1 MATDRDYGAELD
13 ALADDSAMPGDNL
26 PSTFPGESA
35 DAPSFSAPSPARSL
49 IDHAVL
55 RKEVDDFEARG
66 TARKESAKGILGD
79 LGAYDETQTKE
90 WIVGEKAQAEGEAN
104 FWDGVIARVV
114 PGARS
119 LGDWHRNKIKETEA
133 RGQAWG
139 QDTAL
144 GRIAA
149 SQEPIDYT
157 SDPDLWFERK
167 AVQNAAEARHRRALA
182 EEMEKGTLAGP
193 KYAQWRA
200 TVDDV
205 ARGVGTTVA
214 SMIKGDAYSG
224 YGVFNENLS
233 DAQKSSFYAIGA
245 YIEESAKSLF
255 PADEARAKEFKTAL
269 GEGAGSMFAFFGPA
283 LAARAI
289 GLVGNIG
296 AVAMSAVSGSSAT
309 AGQMVDEA
317 LAKYSATAKKEGR
330 TSLTPEEER
339 NATEVWLLSL
349 GIGAT
354 EAAPFLSFLGGHSGR
369 MARRI
374 LMQVGEEGGQEAL
387 QTLLE
392 NAVAKNY
399 YDPDRKWDDNV
410 WTNTAVG
417 GILGAKMQ
425 AASEAAGALRRRRPK
440 DDTAGRSE
448 KDESFRPVSDQ
459 SVETVRDVSPSL
471 DPDVAPGRTSGV
483 RTPRAPDPV
492 IDEARAVIDGLA
504 PAQPV
509 AAAPAAP
516 AQIPTFAQVLD
527 VLPKDEAGDPDIG
540 LMMEGLSEFGAKAW
554 GGLTP
559 EQKTTLFRRFAPVVE
574 QAAAEAG
581 PVVEKIAEAV
591 ASGDIAGA
599 VQQAAEA
606 ISQSPYDQYRA
617 RRTQLQDAAS
627 EASKALQQFPR
638 MPDGRRSDEVK
649 FSPEFRAAKTAY
661 DQAVAQL
668 GALNKQNKE
677 FDKQYQRDYVR
688 ERDERRAAIVAA
700 QPQPAPARTDSEL
713 RAAFD
718 KMLGTNTKR
727 GQWAETLQIDQAQLD
742 KLVAEGLKDGRLKLT
757 KAGAIRRTGKASA
770 SQPVPAASA
779 AIPAAMTAQTT
790 GQPAA
795 SVMDLVADTQ
805 RKTAYAQETVRAELE
820 KPNPR
825 LVAEKNGVTRVLT
838 KAPGGEG
845 FRITSLREGEPI
857 GHRDYKRDEAG
868 IKEAARDMMQGGLRP
883 PDTATASPAAASI
896 MDRATEVRLER
907 TKSKVARRYGQEIA
921 EASNAAAVK
930 QAVERLNAD
939 PKIKKADLAEIV
951 KVLIGRSAK
960 GKTKA
965 ALIAEIEAVA
975 GRRLAK
981 KPAAAVATPAPSA
994 PAPVPA
1000 APAAPAPQAA
1010 LTVVTPDGSMEVQA
1024 TPQLVEITDLI
1035 SASGTLQPR
1044 DRTRAEAMAAVREIA
1059 TRLDPEQLLPARV
1072 SDTGAPIVA
1081 ADGTVISGN
1090 GRIMA
1095 LQEVYYNPALA
1106 DRANAYRAAIGAG
1119 AQGMR
1124 APVLIMRLPAG
1135 MPRSELERF
1144 ADLSNRSRIAA
1155 MSATER
1161 AIRDARAVGPEV
1173 MGLYNG
1179 GTFTS
1184 PANQEFFR
1192 SFTARLPAS
1201 ERGAFS
1207 RNGVLTK
1214 EGEDRMSA
1222 AVLASAYGDPDT
1234 LSRMLESTD
1243 DNIKSITGAM
1253 RDAAGAFIRLKASI
1267 AAGEASAKFDIT
1279 PQVADTAKRIADLRD
1294 RGISPRMFLDQMDAF
1309 TQIDPIVE
1317 SLLVAFYNDNLSR
1330 QLGREK
1336 LTEILV
1342 RYAEEAAKH
1351 KGDGLFEDTT
1361 SPRDIVTVARGR
1373 ALESERLAAGQGN
1386 LFDRSPSPAG
1396 GDTAGGRGTG
1406 PGPANDGR
1414 GRDAGGQAAA
1424 AGGLTDAP
1432 SRDPG
1437 LERDWRDG
1445 PPQDG
1450 LGQADVPASGGP
1462 DAGGAGQGDAASA
1475 TDGQADGGGSLL
1487 DGDAA
1492 PVGERGDSAV
1502 QGGAPG
1508 VDGSPAGGR
1517 GRERGGAA
1525 GVEGLPP
1532 DRVRPEA
1539 LREAAANTAR
1549 VTSDAEKQRAADDTI
1564 PFVANDLENI
1574 RESLPLLNAANQA
1587 DVAKAE
1593 ARFSQPDKFGFL
1605 FTNGT
1610 GTGKTF
1616 LGLGVI
1622 KRFEKQG
1629 KGNVLILAP
1638 SQGILDGWIK
1648 SGQMMNIDVTRL
1660 DDTKSAGEGVVAT
1673 TYANLR
1679 DNSELVKRRWDL
1691 IIADEAH
1698 SLSQNQS
1705 GNPSDALQAFR
1716 GLTNHSPA
1724 TRARLMLAP
1733 MWAEIERVEAGN
1745 KAFDT
1750 DQFGNV
1756 REMKDEYFRRLNEL
1770 TDQYKAEPRTTRALF
1785 LSATP
1790 FAYRKSTDWA
1800 EGFLFDY
1807 PADSNRYGTPGG
1819 RDAFLVQNFGYNF
1832 RYNRAEEPGPEVNTA
1847 VLEREFYE
1855 RMKREGALS
1864 GRRLEVD
1871 ADYDRR
1877 FVLVDDAV
1885 GSKIDQAMDWLS
1897 TQDGGRYRPLFDKF
1911 QEKFNYLSQRRLLE
1925 AIKAQH
1931 VIPRIR
1937 KDLELGRKVV
1947 VFHDYNEGGG
1957 LNPFEA
1963 PDNPNERVR
1972 VAYGEKAPTIGE
1984 LYYEFIRANPYV
1996 RNLNFAQFTS
2006 PIETLTKAF
2015 GKRAAVYNGRVPN
2028 KQRAKARDEFNRDG
2042 SGLDVIIVQ
2051 SAAGEAG
2058 ISLHDTTGKH
2068 QRILYNLGLP
2078 TRPTTAIQQ
2087 EGRIYREG
2095 QVSDAILRYMSTGT
2109 GWERRAFAQTI
2120 AERASTAENLALG
2133 EEARALRDGF
2143 IDAFNE
2149 ADAIEQGPDEGK
2161 GSKARDRSRGSQVTP
2176 FERAKAFYFGQLRT
2190 KGRRDQREGV
2200 DYYATPE
2207 PIGFKM
2213 VEFADIRLGE
2223 KVLEPSAGH
2232 GAIARWFPE
2241 GANRVLIEPSSTL
2254 ASRAGL
2260 SSPGANVI
2268 QGMFED
2274 HYIGNKY
2281 DAIVMNPPFGSGG
2294 KDAFEHLQ
2302 KAVGHLR
2309 SGGRIVAIVPRGGMA
2324 DRRYE
2329 TFRDADSNKNVY
2341 VALDVELPS
2350 VMFERAGTSVATRMI
2365 VLEKHDTPDTAPNP
2379 LYRDL
2384 SDAETITELFNRI
2397 EGLSLSERR
2406 RGGQERAPTTPV
2418 ASPTPVAATPAS
2430 QTVPAPTPN
2439 LTASAEA
2446 LGAEAFRRGALAVPA
2461 QDRALMDLIRGV
2473 QGTMGS
2479 SLPILDAWTKGWFA
2493 AQAASGTSTVAA
2505 SAPPTPQ
2512 AAPAAPGLKV
2522 SFKLAETVHGKTG
2535 EDLFVASI
2543 ATFVPRETYEK
2554 LRTIAKRH
2562 GGYYSTFRGRGAIP
2576 GFQFSDEDARAA
2588 FLQEVAGPKEA
2599 EAPPARQAAPVI
2611 EEDGKALQ
2619 DIVNPIDPN
2628 ASPDEKLQQIAAL
2641 TAVNKPLLD
2650 AQLKAMDAALGTTS
2664 NANIKKPETILSKA
2678 SRPSILAEKPWHGV
2692 EHIRDT
2698 LRFQTKISS
2707 FEQIEQAAEAM
2718 LGQGYSIVKIDTKK
2732 MLAPKEWGWRF
2743 AGFDL
2748 RAPNGQLIE
2757 WYIIFDTMYVAKK
2770 EGHLIFEKWRNET
2783 AEAKQERAQEYEAD
2797 IEKSYALYKR
2807 AFETGLQNSG
2817 YSDLEAASADIS
2829 KLSASLP
2836 VTAAKFAAMSSGL
2849 GSGVAMPSL
2858 TGTQSSSVPGLNS
2871 PPTGSP
2877 ITQALPEPSSDA
2889 STKGSLSGIGF
2900 PSSSNPNYIG
2910 SSPGQNNPGATE
2922 GRVTP
2927 ALPDSE
2933 GGIQAAIRSADEI
2946 AKAKRAYEFIR
2957 KQVLAGKR
2965 VPISGDVTNA
2975 FLDAAW
2981 PHSDLVPSG
2990 AQVAALSAL
2999 RPPTAAEKVVSP
3011 WADVVGEF
3019 RSLDGTIL
3027 TTALSLDKIDG
3038 YRGGYDRRNG
3048 AIVFFGLSRADVDG
3062 LTETVV
3068 RSRVAHE
3075 AVHAVWKS
3083 LPRSAKSR
3091 LVRHANVLGVL
3102 DMQLGTVL
3110 QAVGERRIGNRQ
3122 EQETLRDL
3130 YAKQYAGDF
3139 DAKDRIDQESV
3150 AHLRELAA
3158 AGFFMDAELSAISA
3172 DMALLDNVQEGV
3184 SPEERPMALQAAIQ
3198 SSQDRAS
3205 LADHFG
3211 ATRIEDIGPND
3222 PHPGRVLAFH
3232 GTGGAFDRLD
3242 PEKTSFGVH
3251 FGTGDQANYVI
3262 DAVDN
3267 RAPRRVYPAVID
3279 IRNPVTLPD
3288 IGTWGEHQVALELQD
3303 IDPVRF
3309 GGLGDLVLKIWKDGN
3324 NSDYASDLAK
3334 ETVRIAME
3342 DAGYDAIRYYN
3353 RFEGDGWSYI
3363 VWEPGRVV
3371 SATSGEM
3378 LMALGSG
3385 DVAEIDAAI
3394 GASMRRSL
3402 DDLGYYSQALEAARS
3417 IQAKGTPEQML
3428 AQLKKAGVKDSEIEA
3443 TGLRGIL
3450 DGKKSVTRDEIIKH
3464 LEDGRIGLTEASY
3477 QRGDAAADVAR
3488 VTSERVAEWEASAL
3502 EEAEF
3507 EWDRRDDDDI
3517 ERSADRWRDFAEENG
3532 LAIDDD
3538 AFSDDPVKALQDA
3551 GIKFKSGIVPFW
3563 RETDRFTFGTTPD
3576 GKSAVY
3582 NPNSGFEW
3590 NPDGTAAYVSA
3601 LESEAREY
3609 IQSNIINADP
3619 HNVRDSIRRDVE
3631 AEYDDHDPTK
3641 WSNYSLD
3648 PSNPTYRETVLH
3660 LPETKSGTF
3669 RSGHFP
3675 EPNIIGHMMTSM
3687 TTHQGRPVFTID
3699 QIQSDWGQ
3707 KIRDGG
3713 MRDEAKIAQLKETL
3727 AKIAAVRTA
3736 AQAKAFM
3743 AEADDL
3749 SVEDIEEMYGFSNE
3763 LDYVAHVQNTERRLV
3778 AELRTVETAPT
3789 GNHPLVN
3796 TTDQWVNT
3804 TLRRAIRQAAEANA
3818 DFIAIPTGK
3827 TVESYNPQGDSGG
3840 NAIFYEKI
3848 APKNL
3853 RNLLSKIDKASPAPQ
3868 RIETLDSPSGKT
3880 GLGKGFALFPLTD
3893 AVKQSVVEDGQPL
3906 FALSGGL
3913 PRDLDMSPEAR
3924 KARAREMGFDTDNVW
3939 LHGTTKPGFDAFD
3952 NARLGDATGASN
3964 TALGHFFTNEPD
3976 LADLYSGRRG
3986 AIVPTYLRLRKP
3998 YEIRANP
4005 DGLDGPDPS
4014 AAINETVAK
4023 DVGKRISQ
4031 LTQDDFAAWREELQA
4046 RGYDGVTVTLAD
4058 GSNEPIRS
4066 AVVFDPS
4073 NIRSVN
4079 ADFDPSQS
4087 DSSNLMFALSGGLPR
4102 DGEVAGARP
4111 SIDPGEIKRFLGKA
4125 EYDYQL
4131 SPAAVVEPD
4140 PYGGFSEMAANLPD
4154 DVNAR
4159 FQVHGMTAT
4168 QNMARGVAGDLI
4180 DLLENGID
4188 PSRGFNSGP
4197 PKGGTFGVDT
4207 TRTNAP
4213 FLILSEPGKMIPE
4226 TGIKYVVLN
4235 GPAAALK
4242 FKLSVAYPGVDFL
4255 TVTEAD
4261 QFMRTGALPPKSTMQ
4276 VGARQPTPPGIAKTA
4291 EADADEGGASPSL
4304 NAVIQKLKESLN
4316 VVPTQTL
4323 LGVTIKAEDGSQVR
4337 LNPRK
4342 NVRGQMVAS
4351 NAAVGVRKS
4360 RQIDVI
4366 AHEMAHTL
4374 EVTLGADILD
4384 FQQQNAAML
4393 EAFAPGLTPSE
4404 QFADWF
4410 SYYITSGPGARAI
4423 TPSLVGAFE
4432 DVIEANAPEMLEG
4445 IHEAQALYSDWLARS
4460 TPDEL
4465 ASDVVST
4472 YAGNSWT
4479 DLAGGDRSLSETIP
4493 GKMAGAY
4500 TAIID
4505 DLSPVQHMVRRLL
4518 QTADRNGVTDE
4529 AGRPISLAVA
4539 DNPYKIARM
4548 FRGSYATGYSWLKSG
4563 IANRGETS
4571 IAFPGLSKALET
4583 LFGSSDQGA
4592 WDQTMYQTAGNY
4604 LIAKRAV
4611 AEYERMEEK
4620 ESRLADIDSL
4630 IERGG
4635 AAGSQA
4641 RSERGRLQAILERR
4655 EDARLRSEAL
4665 MRDRRTALQRAEREV
4680 ARLQERIQAK
4690 KDDVLAAQ
4698 MARDGALASRRQR
4711 DLANLE
4717 RSSQA
4722 ALRAA
4727 SGLLEE
4733 FETLSTDVSLLSA
4746 EIAQRSEQIGA
4757 MDQQI
4762 AQIDGAVANL
4772 RQEREATAKRGA
4784 SRPPTKESKQHW
4796 LEVIAKTEADPK
4808 YARIQPFADE
4818 VHQFAHG
4825 LLTIRHQAGLV
4836 SDEQFQELSKRRNWY
4851 VPFQRDMSD
4860 ASPESVFGGAATK
4873 KWSPF
4878 KKFDGSDRAIINPL
4892 ETLASD
4898 AYATAQQIAFNDAVN
4913 ALAGLAERAGPGSA
4927 SIAQVLTREESA
4939 EANETTFKRIK
4950 DIALGMGLE
4959 EADADR
4965 IVHQMEQNFAGQ
4977 ELSLMWSPATK
4988 GPVNLPTVPLWRN
5001 GERVLVRLTDP
5012 EFGTEAFNALSG
5024 LGKEMS
5030 DWAINFLAVPARLL
5044 QMGITTHPTFL
5055 PRNLFRDIFDAWI
5068 KTGALPVVTQ
5078 VKGARAM
5085 RDPEFLRRYY
5095 EAGGIVGGRNVAA
5108 LTSKEQQY
5116 KVLDLSD
5123 NRISRGSI
5131 MLGAVGGGLLGT
5143 LYGGPIGGVIGAA
5156 VGGYALR
5163 KGEVLKAVEAVETMT
5178 RVGVATHAYKRAME
5192 HNPDL
5197 TESEAMLEAAFVARD
5212 TFDWNRRGSKMLTL
5226 TRLVTF
5232 LNAQIQGMDAA
5243 ARKLGGESDRG
5254 MMLSRHLGMVWRRE
5268 NGATLSADEER
5279 MLGEAYKTWAR
5290 VGLYT
5295 AGLVTLYALAT
5306 SGDDED
5312 DKKYQDIR
5320 DRTKATHSWLPNI
5333 FGVDVRLPKAF
5344 EWAVPANV
5352 IEAIADKVR
5361 GRDPRMWDRIVDST
5375 YEVMAPPLVPQAMTL
5390 IVGLSTNAQ
5399 MEQLAPWL
5407 KRLLGRDQENVPSRQ
5422 VVAENLARLDP
5433 ESQFDAFTSQLSIDI
5448 AKGMAASGVPRDLVP
5463 SPKKIDFI
5471 LRSGGYWGQDIAKGY
5486 GIVREGLGFRGRE
5499 APRVSDL
5506 PVVAGF
5512 TGVAARQSKSRD
5524 ELFGLMAQS
5533 GGRLATAAATYKQ
5546 LIDEEGTPADAERF
5560 ISRLDPEERVYAL
5573 LKYYGAPQM
5582 IKDHPL
5588 ERLLSVDRVLS
5599 RVRKDIILDRLTP
5612 VSKQGRKT
5620 VRDFEEKIT
5629 LSPRKQTEIHEIIE
5643 RLQQAEA
5650 WNTMVLMKRP
5660 GWEQKKEIATKPIL
5674 DELKASDKRVHE
5686 LFEDRLQ
5693 SARAREFS
5701 DVKQDWPELRGRIL
5715 RDGLNAF

>member
-1 MATDRDYGAELD
+1 MVDKDD
-13 ALADDSAMPGDNL
+13 AL
-26 PSTFPGESA
+26 
-35 DAPSFSAPSPARSL
+35 
-49 IDHAVL
+49 
-55 RKEVDDFEARG
+55 
-66 TARKESAKGILGD
+66 
-79 LGAYDETQTKE
+79 
-90 WIVGEKAQAEGEAN
+90 
-104 FWDGVIARVV
+104 
-114 PGARS
+114 
-119 LGDWHRNKIKETEA
+119 
-133 RGQAWG
+133 
-139 QDTAL
+139 
-144 GRIAA
+144 
-149 SQEPIDYT
+149 
-157 SDPDLWFERK
+157 
-167 AVQNAAEARHRRALA
+167 
-182 EEMEKGTLAGP
+182 
-193 KYAQWRA
+193 
-200 TVDDV
+200 
-205 ARGVGTTVA
+205 
-214 SMIKGDAYSG
+214 
-224 YGVFNENLS
+224 LS
-233 DAQKSSFYAIGA
+233 
-245 YIEESAKSLF
+245 E
-255 PADEARAKEFKTAL
+255 
-269 GEGAGSMFAFFGPA
+269 
-283 LAARAI
+283 
-289 GLVGNIG
+289 
-296 AVAMSAVSGSSAT
+296 
-309 AGQMVDEA
+309 
-317 LAKYSATAKKEGR
+317 
-330 TSLTPEEER
+330 
-339 NATEVWLLSL
+339 LLSL
-349 GIGAT
+349 GDSPSVPS
-354 EAAPFLSFLGGHSGR
+354 EAPTDFPDMGSQPASPVAPMAPVEPPLGG
-369 MARRI
+369 MPLPTTA
-374 LMQVGEEGGQEAL
+374 GGVIE
-387 QTLLE
+387 
-392 NAVAKNY
+392 
-399 YDPDRKWDDNV
+399 
-410 WTNTAVG
+410 TAVG
-417 GILGAKMQ
+417 EKGARDTLSEIGAIFGQARRKVRGFIGLPEEGEDPSPLELMNPAARLMAEYGVQKTQEGGFGEMGKSLVRGFTGAKKMVGEGIEQYGKTLDNEAVSEFGAHTSKEGAAVAENPLLAPRIATFRDIRSEAWIGDTADYLTSKLGEGVGNIAGIAAFYQ
-425 AASEAAGALRRRRPK
+425 AGGAAGAAGFLATMSIGEVREGLKEAGITDEAKIAPYAYSAGLAIAALEAVFPAHVLKELTAPAKRAIAEHVARTVVKGAWGGMWREGITEGLQEATQIAAVAHAKDAVSFFDSKPVLDALSSGENIDRIIEAVISGAVPGTVIGGVTSGAQVRRAPRPGT
-440 DDTAGRSE
+440 DTEE
-448 KDESFRPVSDQ
+448 KQEVSTETG
-459 SVETVRDVSPSL
+459 VETVRDVSPSL
-471 DPDVAPGRTSGV
+471 DPNVDSGRAGGIRV
-483 RTPRAPDPV
+483 PRAPDPV

-504 PAQPV
+504 PAQPA

-606 ISQSPYDQYRA
+606 ISQSPYEQYRA

-688 ERDERRAAIVAA
+688 ERDERRAAIIAA
-700 QPQPAPARTDSEL
+700 QPQPAAPVRTESEL

-718 KMLGTNTKR
+718 KVLSSKTKR
-727 GQWAETLQIDQAQLD
+727 SDWASAVGIEQAQLD
-742 KLVAEGLKDGRLKLT
+742 TFIKEALKDGRLKKT
-757 KAGAIRRTGKASA
+757 KAGAIVRTGKKVALPA
-770 SQPVPAASA
+770 PVD
-779 AIPAAMTAQTT
+779 
-790 GQPAA
+790 QPAP
-795 SVMDLVADTQ
+795 VVPV
-805 RKTAYAQETVRAELE
+805 KTA
-820 KPNPR
+820 PP
-825 LVAEKNGVTRVLT
+825 
-838 KAPGGEG
+838 
-845 FRITSLREGEPI
+845 
-857 GHRDYKRDEAG
+857 
-868 IKEAARDMMQGGLRP
+868 RP
-883 PDTATASPAAASI
+883 PTL
-896 MDRATEVRLER
+896 DRASEVRLDAV
-907 TKSKVARRYGQEIA
+907 KSDVARRYAQRLI
-921 EASNAAAVK
+921 EAGNDLD
-930 QAVERLNAD
+930 AVEAAIRAMQQN
-939 PKIKKADLAEIV
+939 KKVGKGALAEIV
-951 KVLIGRSAK
+951 RAYGGVRGKPKSVRAAYSMIRSIAAERTSKGATNADSQPVREDAGLVPEGGIPAGVPADEALGELAEAPATGGDGSPGPVGDAGSANEQQPGPAGELLGAGEGSRSDPGTGPGDGATRPDTGAATEVETGNVTGVSEDELQAIREQIAADKAREAIEREERSRRNYRITDEDAIGSGGPKAKVRANLEAIETLKAIEAENRPATEDEKKILVKYVGWGAFSQDVFATHKPEWAKERSRLQNLLSPEDYAAARASTINAHYTSPDVIKGMWSALEHMGFKGGRVLEPAAGIGHFIGLQPEAMREASQWTAVELDTTSARITKALYGAADVRAGGFEAQVWPDDHFDLAISNVPFDKTGPYDPRYKTNFSLHDYFFVKALDKVRPGGIVAFITSSYSMDKERDVARREMEKRGTFLGAIRLPGGNQGAFKANAGTDVTTDIIFFRKRLSGEPTETNSEWRDLVEIKTPDKTPQNPTGTTKINGYFAANPDMMLGKMRLIGSMYSKGEPVLIGPTANLDERIAEVAQNLPANAMLPAETS
-960 GKTKA
+960 GA
-965 ALIAEIEAVA
+965 ALAQDIDTDTDGIKEGAFYEKDGAIYRKIIGVGQPQKLNKANADRVRMFMGVRDIVDELFAIQGGKEAVA
-975 GRRLAK
+975 GRKEALRAALNESYDAFVEKFGPINLTNVTERVDKAGRTITTRRKPNFAAFEEDPSAYKVAMIEVYDEKTGTARKAAIMSEDVIGSYQRPRITGSTDALTVSLNEVGRVDMGLIAEQMGVSQEEAAALLGDTVFLNPKGEQWQTATQYLAGDVVQK
-981 KPAAAVATPAPSA
+981 LADAKAAVALDGGERYQRNVEALEKVQPDPLTRVEITIPFGASWVPIEVYNEFVEEVLGVKGIRIDLNETTKQWRVLGTTSRTFGENAADAEWATDRKSMGAILEATLNSKPIEIYDEKRTATGETERVRNIEAEELARAKGTRMREAFSGQIFPGAQAAIGGWVWENEERAQRLESLYNQTFNRIVKEQHDGSHLTFPGLAKVVSFPDGSTGTINLTPARVNAIWRIIQNGNTLIDHVVGAGKTWTSIMAVMEMKRLGQIRRPMFVVPNHMLHQFSHEFLQAYPAAKLLVADKDSMSAAKRKEFAAKAAAEKWDGIIITHSAFTRLRMQDKAYQDYYAEAIAEMKEAKDQAAREEGVRSPTVKDIEKATKSLQAKLDKLTKKEKKDEGVTFEELGVDHLTVDEAHKFKKLWFQTRHNRVRGIPKQESQRATDLYIKIRHLEKSRPGRSALFLTGTPLSNSMAEVYVMMKYLQHDTLEEYGIEKFDAWAQTFGLIDSKTELAPNGRDFRDASSFSKFVNIPELSTLYGRIADTQTAESLKLPRPALKGGKPVLVKSKLSDGEEKFVQDLIQAMEKLKGKKPEKGDPNFLSLFTQGLQVGTDFRLIDPSA
-994 PAPVPA
+994 PANPDGKIAKAVENISRIWKDGNADPA
-1000 APAAPAPQAA
+1000 APNKAQLVFLDMGVPGSKGKASVGLPSSTSGMTGDVLADDIEALRKKLADEYEAKEVAEETDGTDDAAEGETETASEDALAKAMLVGKFNLYADLKTKLVAAGIPAEQIAFIHDAKDDNQKAKLFEKVRNGDVRILLGSSEKMGVGTNVQKRLVAMHHIDAPWTPADVEQRDGRILRQGNLNKEVEIYRYITERSFDSYRWQILETKSNFIAQFRAGARGVRIAEEIDAPLPEAADLKAAATGDPRIIEHAEVTRQVRSLQAQASAHAGSARRAAGQLVHTRADLAQAQRFVEPYAMDA
-1010 LTVVTPDGSMEVQA
+1010 LRVTDLSGDNFKIQVERRGGGKTEVTKRKQAGEALRAYILSLAENAWYARENEIEFGTISGFDLSGTVRKTPDGTEVVA
-1024 TPQLVEITDLI
+1024 SIKGAETYSTGKWGSFLINAETDPVQLIRKWE
-1035 SASGTLQPR
+1035 TL
-1044 DRTRAEAMAAVREIA
+1044 VREMPSYHETVVARIA
-1059 TRLDPEQLLPARV
+1059 QYEAEIPKLE
-1072 SDTGAPIVA
+1072 
-1081 ADGTVISGN
+1081 
-1090 GRIMA
+1090 
-1095 LQEVYYNPALA
+1095 
-1106 DRANAYRAAIGAG
+1106 AIAKGSAFPKQ
-1119 AQGMR
+1119 A
-1124 APVLIMRLPAG
+1124 
-1135 MPRSELERF
+1135 ELER
-1144 ADLSNRSRIAA
+1144 A
-1155 MSATER
+1155 M
-1161 AIRDARAVGPEV
+1161 
-1173 MGLYNG
+1173 
-1179 GTFTS
+1179 
-1184 PANQEFFR
+1184 Q
-1192 SFTARLPAS
+1192 
-1201 ERGAFS
+1201 
-1207 RNGVLTK
+1207 
-1214 EGEDRMSA
+1214 
-1222 AVLASAYGDPDT
+1222 
-1234 LSRMLESTD
+1234 
-1243 DNIKSITGAM
+1243 
-1253 RDAAGAFIRLKASI
+1253 
-1267 AAGEASAKFDIT
+1267 
-1279 PQVADTAKRIADLRD
+1279 
-1294 RGISPRMFLDQMDAF
+1294 
-1309 TQIDPIVE
+1309 
-1317 SLLVAFYNDNLSR
+1317 R
-1330 QLGREK
+1330 Q
-1336 LTEILV
+1336 
-1342 RYAEEAAKH
+1342 
-1351 KGDGLFEDTT
+1351 
-1361 SPRDIVTVARGR
+1361 S
-1373 ALESERLAAGQGN
+1373 
-1386 LFDRSPSPAG
+1386 
-1396 GDTAGGRGTG
+1396 
-1406 PGPANDGR
+1406 
-1414 GRDAGGQAAA
+1414 
-1424 AGGLTDAP
+1424 
-1432 SRDPG
+1432 
-1437 LERDWRDG
+1437 
-1445 PPQDG
+1445 
-1450 LGQADVPASGGP
+1450 
-1462 DAGGAGQGDAASA
+1462 
-1475 TDGQADGGGSLL
+1475 
-1487 DGDAA
+1487 
-1492 PVGERGDSAV
+1492 
-1502 QGGAPG
+1502 
-1508 VDGSPAGGR
+1508 
-1517 GRERGGAA
+1517 
-1525 GVEGLPP
+1525 
-1532 DRVRPEA
+1532 
-1539 LREAAANTAR
+1539 
-1549 VTSDAEKQRAADDTI
+1549 
-1564 PFVANDLENI
+1564 DLE
-1574 RESLPLLNAANQA
+1574 
-1587 DVAKAE
+1587 K
-1593 ARFSQPDKFGFL
+1593 
-1605 FTNGT
+1605 
-1610 GTGKTF
+1610 
-1616 LGLGVI
+1616 
-1622 KRFEKQG
+1622 
-1629 KGNVLILAP
+1629 
-1638 SQGILDGWIK
+1638 
-1648 SGQMMNIDVTRL
+1648 
-1660 DDTKSAGEGVVAT
+1660 
-1673 TYANLR
+1673 
-1679 DNSELVKRRWDL
+1679 
-1691 IIADEAH
+1691 
-1698 SLSQNQS
+1698 
-1705 GNPSDALQAFR
+1705 
-1716 GLTNHSPA
+1716 
-1724 TRARLMLAP
+1724 
-1733 MWAEIERVEAGN
+1733 
-1745 KAFDT
+1745 
-1750 DQFGNV
+1750 
-1756 REMKDEYFRRLNEL
+1756 
-1770 TDQYKAEPRTTRALF
+1770 
-1785 LSATP
+1785 
-1790 FAYRKSTDWA
+1790 
-1800 EGFLFDY
+1800 
-1807 PADSNRYGTPGG
+1807 
-1819 RDAFLVQNFGYNF
+1819 
-1832 RYNRAEEPGPEVNTA
+1832 
-1847 VLEREFYE
+1847 
-1855 RMKREGALS
+1855 
-1864 GRRLEVD
+1864 
-1871 ADYDRR
+1871 
-1877 FVLVDDAV
+1877 
-1885 GSKIDQAMDWLS
+1885 
-1897 TQDGGRYRPLFDKF
+1897 
-1911 QEKFNYLSQRRLLE
+1911 
-1925 AIKAQH
+1925 
-1931 VIPRIR
+1931 
-1937 KDLELGRKVV
+1937 
-1947 VFHDYNEGGG
+1947 
-1957 LNPFEA
+1957 
-1963 PDNPNERVR
+1963 
-1972 VAYGEKAPTIGE
+1972 
-1984 LYYEFIRANPYV
+1984 
-1996 RNLNFAQFTS
+1996 
-2006 PIETLTKAF
+2006 
-2015 GKRAAVYNGRVPN
+2015 
-2028 KQRAKARDEFNRDG
+2028 
-2042 SGLDVIIVQ
+2042 
-2051 SAAGEAG
+2051 
-2058 ISLHDTTGKH
+2058 
-2068 QRILYNLGLP
+2068 
-2078 TRPTTAIQQ
+2078 
-2087 EGRIYREG
+2087 
-2095 QVSDAILRYMSTGT
+2095 
-2109 GWERRAFAQTI
+2109 
-2120 AERASTAENLALG
+2120 
-2133 EEARALRDGF
+2133 
-2143 IDAFNE
+2143 
-2149 ADAIEQGPDEGK
+2149 
-2161 GSKARDRSRGSQVTP
+2161 
-2176 FERAKAFYFGQLRT
+2176 
-2190 KGRRDQREGV
+2190 
-2200 DYYATPE
+2200 
-2207 PIGFKM
+2207 
-2213 VEFADIRLGE
+2213 
-2223 KVLEPSAGH
+2223 
-2232 GAIARWFPE
+2232 
-2241 GANRVLIEPSSTL
+2241 
-2254 ASRAGL
+2254 
-2260 SSPGANVI
+2260 
-2268 QGMFED
+2268 
-2274 HYIGNKY
+2274 
-2281 DAIVMNPPFGSGG
+2281 
-2294 KDAFEHLQ
+2294 
-2302 KAVGHLR
+2302 
-2309 SGGRIVAIVPRGGMA
+2309 
-2324 DRRYE
+2324 
-2329 TFRDADSNKNVY
+2329 
-2341 VALDVELPS
+2341 
-2350 VMFERAGTSVATRMI
+2350 
-2365 VLEKHDTPDTAPNP
+2365 
-2379 LYRDL
+2379 
-2384 SDAETITELFNRI
+2384 
-2397 EGLSLSERR
+2397 
-2406 RGGQERAPTTPV
+2406 
-2418 ASPTPVAATPAS
+2418 
-2430 QTVPAPTPN
+2430 
-2439 LTASAEA
+2439 
-2446 LGAEAFRRGALAVPA
+2446 
-2461 QDRALMDLIRGV
+2461 ALM
-2473 QGTMGS
+2473 
-2479 SLPILDAWTKGWFA
+2479 
-2493 AQAASGTSTVAA
+2493 
-2505 SAPPTPQ
+2505 SAPPGSP
-2512 AAPAAPGLKV
+2512 
-2522 SFKLAETVHGKTG
+2522 
-2535 EDLFVASI
+2535 
-2543 ATFVPRETYEK
+2543 
-2554 LRTIAKRH
+2554 
-2562 GGYYSTFRGRGAIP
+2562 
-2576 GFQFSDEDARAA
+2576 
-2588 FLQEVAGPKEA
+2588 
-2599 EAPPARQAAPVI
+2599 QAAPVI

-2619 DIVNPIDPN
+2619 DIVNPIDSN
-2628 ASPDEKLQQIAAL
+2628 ASPDEKLRQIAAL
-2641 TAVNKPLLD
+2641 TAVNKPILD

-2698 LRFQTKISS
+2698 LRFQTKISR

-2718 LGQGYSIVKIDTKK
+2718 LAQGYSIVKIDTKK

-2783 AEAKQERAQEYEAD
+2783 DEAKQERAQEYEAD
-2797 IEKSYALYKR
+2797 IQKSYALYKR

-2817 YSDLEAASADIS
+2817 YSDLEAASADIN

-2836 VTAAKFAAMSSGL
+2836 VTAAKLAATSSGL

-2858 TGTQSSSVPGLNS
+2858 TGTQSASAPGLNS

-2877 ITQALPEPSSDA
+2877 ITQALPEPSSA
-2889 STKGSLSGIGF
+2889 ARTKGSFSGIGF
-2900 PSSSNPNYIG
+2900 TSSSNPNYIG
-2910 SSPGQNNPGATE
+2910 SLPGQNNLGATE

-2933 GGIQAAIRSADEI
+2933 GGVQAAIRSADEI
-2946 AKAKRAYEFIR
+2946 AKATRAYQFIR

-2965 VPISGDVTNA
+2965 VPISEDVTNA

-3150 AHLRELAA
+3150 AHMRELAA

-3232 GTGGAFDRLD
+3232 GTGVAFDRMD

-3353 RFEGDGWSYI
+3353 RFEGEGWSYI
-3363 VWEPGRVV
+3363 VWEPGKVI
-3371 SATSGEM
+3371 SAT
-3378 LMALGSG
+3378 A
-3385 DVAEIDAAI
+3385 
-3394 GASMRRSL
+3394 
-3402 DDLGYYSQALEAARS
+3402 
-3417 IQAKGTPEQML
+3417 GT
-3428 AQLKKAGVKDSEIEA
+3428 
-3443 TGLRGIL
+3443 
-3450 DGKKSVTRDEIIKH
+3450 
-3464 LEDGRIGLTEASY
+3464 
-3477 QRGDAAADVAR
+3477 
-3488 VTSERVAEWEASAL
+3488 
-3502 EEAEF
+3502 
-3507 EWDRRDDDDI
+3507 
-3517 ERSADRWRDFAEENG
+3517 
-3532 LAIDDD
+3532 
-3538 AFSDDPVKALQDA
+3538 
-3551 GIKFKSGIVPFW
+3551 
-3563 RETDRFTFGTTPD
+3563 
-3576 GKSAVY
+3576 
-3582 NPNSGFEW
+3582 
-3590 NPDGTAAYVSA
+3590 
-3601 LESEAREY
+3601 
-3609 IQSNIINADP
+3609 
-3619 HNVRDSIRRDVE
+3619 
-3631 AEYDDHDPTK
+3631 
-3641 WSNYSLD
+3641 
-3648 PSNPTYRETVLH
+3648 
-3660 LPETKSGTF
+3660 
-3669 RSGHFP
+3669 
-3675 EPNIIGHMMTSM
+3675 
-3687 TTHQGRPVFTID
+3687 
-3699 QIQSDWGQ
+3699 
-3707 KIRDGG
+3707 
-3713 MRDEAKIAQLKETL
+3713 
-3727 AKIAAVRTA
+3727 
-3736 AQAKAFM
+3736 
-3743 AEADDL
+3743 
-3749 SVEDIEEMYGFSNE
+3749 
-3763 LDYVAHVQNTERRLV
+3763 
-3778 AELRTVETAPT
+3778 
-3789 GNHPLVN
+3789 
-3796 TTDQWVNT
+3796 
-3804 TLRRAIRQAAEANA
+3804 
-3818 DFIAIPTGK
+3818 
-3827 TVESYNPQGDSGG
+3827 
-3840 NAIFYEKI
+3840 
-3848 APKNL
+3848 
-3853 RNLLSKIDKASPAPQ
+3853 
-3868 RIETLDSPSGKT
+3868 
-3880 GLGKGFALFPLTD
+3880 
-3893 AVKQSVVEDGQPL
+3893 PL

-3913 PRDLDMSPEAR
+3913 PSDLDMSPEAR

-4563 IANRGETS
+4563 IANQGETS
-4571 IAFPGLSKALET
+4571 VAFPGLSKALET

-4604 LIAKRAV
+4604 LIAQRAV

-4762 AQIDGAVANL
+4762 AQIDGAVGNL
-4772 RQEREATAKRGA
+4772 RRERDATAKRGA

-4860 ASPESVFGGAATK
+4860 ASPETVFGGAATK

-5078 VKGARAM
+5078 VKGAMAM

-5116 KVLDLSD
+5116 KVLDLAD
-5123 NRISRGSI
+5123 RRISRGSI

-5320 DRTKATHSWLPNI
+5320 DKTKATHSWLPNI

-5352 IEAIADKVR
+5352 IEAIVDKVR

-5390 IVGLSTNAQ
+5390 IVGLTTNAQ
-5399 MEQLAPWL
+5399 MEQLAPWV
-5407 KRLLGRDQENVPSRQ
+5407 KRLLGRSEENATNRQ
-5422 VVAENLARLDP
+5422 VVGDNLARLDP

-5650 WNTMVLMKRP
+5650 WNSMIVMNRP
-5660 GWEQKKEIATKPIL
+5660 GWEGKKEIATKPIL
-5674 DELKASDKRVHE
+5674 DELKASSKAVFD
-5686 LFEDRLQ
+5686 LYEDRMQ
-5693 SARAREFS
+5693 ATRAREFS

>member
-1 MATDRDYGAELD
+1 MATDDLNSGLTLGDGTSMSAEALGNVAESTNAFDDPAPITSPKPVALSPERRD
-13 ALADDSAMPGDNL
+13 ALIDGAADSLTRKSD
-26 PSTFPGESA
+26 A
-35 DAPSFSAPSPARSL
+35 DRNRSYFEEARSL
-49 IDHAVL
+49 H
-55 RKEVDDFEARG
+55 EEAQQAFRE
-66 TARKESAKGILGD
+66 AQAKGD
-79 LGAYDETQTKE
+79 TQGME
-90 WIVGEKAQAEGEAN
+90 
-104 FWDGVIARVV
+104 
-114 PGARS
+114 
-119 LGDWHRNKIKETEA
+119 
-133 RGQAWG
+133 
-139 QDTAL
+139 
-144 GRIAA
+144 
-149 SQEPIDYT
+149 
-157 SDPDLWFERK
+157 
-167 AVQNAAEARHRRALA
+167 RAL
-182 EEMEKGTLAGP
+182 
-193 KYAQWRA
+193 RH
-200 TVDDV
+200 
-205 ARGVGTTVA
+205 
-214 SMIKGDAYSG
+214 
-224 YGVFNENLS
+224 
-233 DAQKSSFYAIGA
+233 IG
-245 YIEESAKSLF
+245 IS
-255 PADEARAKEFKTAL
+255 
-269 GEGAGSMFAFFGPA
+269 
-283 LAARAI
+283 
-289 GLVGNIG
+289 
-296 AVAMSAVSGSSAT
+296 
-309 AGQMVDEA
+309 
-317 LAKYSATAKKEGR
+317 
-330 TSLTPEEER
+330 
-339 NATEVWLLSL
+339 
-349 GIGAT
+349 
-354 EAAPFLSFLGGHSGR
+354 SGR
-369 MARRI
+369 MADEEFRVESDRLGFKRSMSDDQGRRLDGAI
-374 LMQVGEEGGQEAL
+374 TEQKKIVDYLDDLVTQGTENPAFIPPGQSLDDWKRNLQAERKALNQLVVGREAGRQRAAVEDPSFGGETFRGLTTGMLSTATETLGGALRQAGATSGIPALSDIGGDVRSFGKGLRQDTAAQSSGEVLKLGEKGAFFTELKNFVGAKLGEGIGTSVPIIAAAIAAGPAGGVATGMAMGIGQMRNSLEDAFAEEGIDFPEEKAAFYVYTYGSAIGALESAMEVMGVSRVMGAAKQTAMRSMARAIAKGAAQGAVMEGVTEAL
-387 QTLLE
+387 QELIEIAGVSQATD
-392 NAVAKNY
+392 KPI
-399 YDPDRKWDDNV
+399 D
-410 WTNTAVG
+410 WTEARRRM
-417 GILGAKMQ
+417 IEGA
-425 AASEAAGALRRRRPK
+425 AAGAVPG
-440 DDTAGRSE
+440 TAFGTVSSTAERKGALDAALKRAESLGFREGGEATTAPRSE

-459 SVETVRDVSPSL
+459 GVETVRDVSPSL
-471 DPDVAPGRTSGV
+471 DPNVDPGRAGGIRV
-483 RTPRAPDPV
+483 PRAPDPV

-540 LMMEGLSEFGAKAW
+540 RMMEGLSEFGAKAW

-649 FSPEFRAAKTAY
+649 FSPEFRAVKTAY

-668 GALNKQNKE
+668 GALNKQNRD

-688 ERDERRAAIVAA
+688 ERDERRAASIGA
-700 QPQPAPARTDSEL
+700 QPQPAAPVRTDSEL

-718 KMLGTNTKR
+718 KVLSSKTKR
-727 GQWAETLQIDQAQLD
+727 SDWASAVGIEQSQLD
-742 KLVAEGLKDGRLKLT
+742 TFINEALKDGRLKKT
-757 KAGAIRRTGKASA
+757 KAGAIVRTGKASA

-795 SVMDLVADTQ
+795 
-805 RKTAYAQETVRAELE
+805 
-820 KPNPR
+820 
-825 LVAEKNGVTRVLT
+825 
-838 KAPGGEG
+838 
-845 FRITSLREGEPI
+845 
-857 GHRDYKRDEAG
+857 
-868 IKEAARDMMQGGLRP
+868 
-883 PDTATASPAAASI
+883 AST

-921 EASNAAAVK
+921 EAPNTAAVK

-981 KPAAAVATPAPSA
+981 KPAAAVAAPAPTPSA
-994 PAPVPA
+994 PAPVP

-1106 DRANAYRAAIGAG
+1106 DRADAYRAAIGAG

-1124 APVLIMRLPAG
+1124 APVLIMRLPAS

-1396 GDTAGGRGTG
+1396 GAPAGDRGTG

-1897 TQDGGRYRPLFDKF
+1897 TQDGGRYRPLYELFM
-1911 QEKFNYLSQRRLLE
+1911 QQFNYLSQRRLLE

-1937 KDLELGRKVV
+1937 RDLDLGRKVV

-1963 PDNPNERVR
+1963 PPNPNERAR
-1972 VAYGEKAPTIGE
+1972 VAYGEKAPTLGE

-1996 RNLNFAQFTS
+1996 KTLNFAQFDN

-2341 VALDVELPS
+2341 VALDVELPG

-2365 VLEKHDTPDTAPNP
+2365 VLEKHDSPDTAPNP

-2406 RGGQERAPTTPV
+2406 RGGQAGRTVSPITDPQPTAPAVQAAPVPTVAAAPAVQPEQTPP
-2418 ASPTPVAATPAS
+2418 AAPTPVPAPRTPA
-2430 QTVPAPTPN
+2430 
-2439 LTASAEA
+2439 
-2446 LGAEAFRRGALAVPA
+2446 LA
-2461 QDRALMDLIRGV
+2461 
-2473 QGTMGS
+2473 T
-2479 SLPILDAWTKGWFA
+2479 
-2493 AQAASGTSTVAA
+2493 
-2505 SAPPTPQ
+2505 
-2512 AAPAAPGLKV
+2512 
-2522 SFKLAETVHGKTG
+2522 FKLAETVHGKTG

-2588 FLQEVAGPKEA
+2588 FLQEVAGPKET
-2599 EAPPARQAAPVI
+2599 AAPRPQSATPTPAMPSVGSPVRVR
-2611 EEDGKALQ
+2611 DLDPQAWDALKQ
-2619 DIVNPIDPN
+2619 ALKDQQPFDSVEGMLAL
-2628 ASPDEKLQQIAAL
+2628 ASVSHETLGDVGEAIAAA
-2641 TAVNKPLLD
+2641 T
-2650 AQLKAMDAALGTTS
+2650 G
-2664 NANIKKPETILSKA
+2664 A
-2678 SRPSILAEKPWHGV
+2678 S
-2692 EHIRDT
+2692 
-2698 LRFQTKISS
+2698 
-2707 FEQIEQAAEAM
+2707 
-2718 LGQGYSIVKIDTKK
+2718 
-2732 MLAPKEWGWRF
+2732 
-2743 AGFDL
+2743 
-2748 RAPNGQLIE
+2748 
-2757 WYIIFDTMYVAKK
+2757 
-2770 EGHLIFEKWRNET
+2770 
-2783 AEAKQERAQEYEAD
+2783 
-2797 IEKSYALYKR
+2797 YKR
-2807 AFETGLQNSG
+2807 APLKRAERIIEKLKGRDPTMITDAARGGFDVGTVEQADEIVAALAERFAIVDEGWALTPAGYFDRKVMVLFENGIVGEVQMWPPGMLDAKGARGGHKLYEEARKPTTPEDRKKELERQMEALYAATLDQAGPDFQDLVLSLRSASPKSVEGNLVANS
-2817 YSDLEAASADIS
+2817 SRDIS
-2829 KLSASLP
+2829 GASRHSAFSTSSASETSQGPLRP
-2836 VTAAKFAAMSSGL
+2836 ADRNTALSPLTMAGAPSQEKYLSSMSSSSTEDMGIRDDNVN
-2849 GSGVAMPSL
+2849 GS
-2858 TGTQSSSVPGLNS
+2858 Q
-2871 PPTGSP
+2871 
-2877 ITQALPEPSSDA
+2877 I
-2889 STKGSLSGIGF
+2889 
-2900 PSSSNPNYIG
+2900 
-2910 SSPGQNNPGATE
+2910 
-2922 GRVTP
+2922 
-2927 ALPDSE
+2927 DS
-2933 GGIQAAIRSADEI
+2933 AIRSADEV
-2946 AKAKRAYEFIR
+2946 AKATRAYQFIR

-3150 AHLRELAA
+3150 AHMRELAA

-3353 RFEGDGWSYI
+3353 RFEGEGWSYI
-3363 VWEPGRVV
+3363 VWEPGKVI
-3371 SATSGEM
+3371 SAT
-3378 LMALGSG
+3378 A
-3385 DVAEIDAAI
+3385 
-3394 GASMRRSL
+3394 
-3402 DDLGYYSQALEAARS
+3402 
-3417 IQAKGTPEQML
+3417 GT
-3428 AQLKKAGVKDSEIEA
+3428 
-3443 TGLRGIL
+3443 
-3450 DGKKSVTRDEIIKH
+3450 
-3464 LEDGRIGLTEASY
+3464 
-3477 QRGDAAADVAR
+3477 
-3488 VTSERVAEWEASAL
+3488 
-3502 EEAEF
+3502 
-3507 EWDRRDDDDI
+3507 
-3517 ERSADRWRDFAEENG
+3517 
-3532 LAIDDD
+3532 
-3538 AFSDDPVKALQDA
+3538 
-3551 GIKFKSGIVPFW
+3551 
-3563 RETDRFTFGTTPD
+3563 
-3576 GKSAVY
+3576 
-3582 NPNSGFEW
+3582 
-3590 NPDGTAAYVSA
+3590 
-3601 LESEAREY
+3601 
-3609 IQSNIINADP
+3609 
-3619 HNVRDSIRRDVE
+3619 
-3631 AEYDDHDPTK
+3631 
-3641 WSNYSLD
+3641 
-3648 PSNPTYRETVLH
+3648 
-3660 LPETKSGTF
+3660 
-3669 RSGHFP
+3669 
-3675 EPNIIGHMMTSM
+3675 
-3687 TTHQGRPVFTID
+3687 
-3699 QIQSDWGQ
+3699 
-3707 KIRDGG
+3707 
-3713 MRDEAKIAQLKETL
+3713 
-3727 AKIAAVRTA
+3727 
-3736 AQAKAFM
+3736 
-3743 AEADDL
+3743 
-3749 SVEDIEEMYGFSNE
+3749 
-3763 LDYVAHVQNTERRLV
+3763 
-3778 AELRTVETAPT
+3778 
-3789 GNHPLVN
+3789 
-3796 TTDQWVNT
+3796 
-3804 TLRRAIRQAAEANA
+3804 
-3818 DFIAIPTGK
+3818 
-3827 TVESYNPQGDSGG
+3827 
-3840 NAIFYEKI
+3840 
-3848 APKNL
+3848 
-3853 RNLLSKIDKASPAPQ
+3853 
-3868 RIETLDSPSGKT
+3868 
-3880 GLGKGFALFPLTD
+3880 
-3893 AVKQSVVEDGQPL
+3893 PL

-3913 PRDLDMSPEAR
+3913 PSDLDMSPEAR
-3924 KARAREMGFDTDNVW
+3924 KQRAEEMGFDTSRVW
-3939 LHGTTKPGFDAFD
+3939 YHVTDRSFDKFSLRPKSRNTDTEALAVARAGIWMSNRPERVAERTGMSTDGGRTLPLYVRGDLYRAGTLSDVFELVKQKGWK
-3952 NARLGDATGASN
+3952 ARLRDDGYSGLIIDDEEFSRRYADIDREADAAYR
-3964 TALGHFFTNEPD
+3964 AARQKE
-3976 LADLYSGRRG
+3976 ADLQKQANASWPPTPELRSKWME
-3986 AIVPTYLRLRKP
+3986 AIAEAEAAAA
-3998 YEIRANP
+3998 EI
-4005 DGLDGPDPS
+4005 
-4014 AAINETVAK
+4014 AK
-4023 DVGKRISQ
+4023 LEDERNTKS
-4031 LTQDDFAAWREELQA
+4031 
-4046 RGYDGVTVTLAD
+4046 
-4058 GSNEPIRS
+4058 
-4066 AVVFDPS
+4066 VVIFDPS

-4079 ADFDPSQS
+4079 ASFDPAQS

-4102 DGEVAGARP
+4102 DGEVDGARP

-4226 TGIKYVVLN
+4226 TGVKYVVLN

-4291 EADADEGGASPSL
+4291 EAEADEGGASPSL

-4445 IHEAQALYSDWLARS
+4445 IHEAQDLYADWLKRS

-4479 DLAGGDRSLSETIP
+4479 DLAGGDRTLTETIP
-4493 GKMAGAY
+4493 GKMASAY
-4500 TAIID
+4500 TAVID

-4518 QTADRNGVTDE
+4518 KTADQNGVVDE

-4665 MRDRRTALQRAEREV
+4665 MRDRRTALQSAEREV
-4680 ARLQERIQAK
+4680 SRLQERIQAK

-4698 MARDGALASRRQR
+4698 MAQDGALASRRQR

-4746 EIAQRSEQIGA
+4746 EIAHRSEQIGA

-4762 AQIDGAVANL
+4762 AQIDTAVGNL
-4772 RQEREATAKRGA
+4772 RRERDATAKRGA

-4808 YARIQPFADE
+4808 YARIKPFADE

-4860 ASPESVFGGAATK
+4860 ASPETVFGGAATK

-4939 EANETTFKRIK
+4939 EANETTFQRIK

-5499 APRVSDL
+5499 APRVSDI